1 MALIIEKVM
10 TSRSNRFNT
19 PVTSQGRELFDR
31 LPSQARCLELNLVI
45 SIINDGFQ
53 LRTASTSF
61 TLTDLRRGARIVS
74 SRQLIDLQY
83 EPEENI
89 RWCCC

>member
-1 MALIIEKVM
+1 MKMMALIIEKVM

-53 LRTASTSF
+53 PVEDGFDFFHFNRF
-61 TLTDLRRGARIVS
+61 KKRRSYRLES
-74 SRQLIDLQY
+74 SVDRPAI
-83 EPEENI
+83 
-89 RWCCC
+89 